1 MPNERENLLTMRRYE
16 IAGNDLG
23 AYYDDAGRL
32 VFVLDQT
39 IAADKPNVLLVID
52 APDGR
57 KWDDILANDWHV
69 DLETVRP
76 KKDNKYQKLDIEYHA
91 LGAYDNLIRAYDDGA
106 DVTAALQMMENFRRA
121 SVRRSATERLDAAMA
136 AADTARETIER
147 TNDSIGELQSRL
159 RELRSKLSQQKKS
172 IGREPTKQ
180 SASKILRSESQ
191 IDATNEKLR
200 RARRRLANAQ
210 RRLLVAEDD
219 ARAARELLAKLG
231 DNNAAAVSTNADA
244 DNVATESA
252 SLVVAAPTPAPAV
265 VADAPLPQT
274 VPEQNTEIT
283 VIQSTNEP
291 KAEEM
296 ADEEVKPLFDKDPE
310 ILDEEIAFKPIEFDT
325 PAVAPETRPAP
336 VASPSDVV
344 PEPEYVDV
352 RSDAPLSFVPPTSLH
367 SETPAP
373 VSRLDDDFAPISN
386 VPPAPSAPVLDS
398 LTPAQPVAAPAA
410 PAQTMPV
417 DTPAARPAPVM
428 PAVGG
433 NGGRPVS
440 PISGTA
446 VPVSGDAPRQK
457 PTMIYYLMLV
467 VLIVLAIFTLWLYQK
482 RNGDTVPEL
491 ETTATAPVVEQTA
504 PATTESSPF
513 IEPEPVVTE
522 KTAPVEVAPE
532 PVVQQPEPEPEPVAV
547 EPEPIPEP
555 EPEPTVVEPEPAV
568 IVPEPEP
575 APVVIEPEPKVI
587 PTEEEVIAS
596 KPAYNVSQQEK
607 MFVASPS
614 YDTEVV
620 SNVTDTTVVT
630 EDVTASDGN
639 APMCDDGTAPD
650 GYGCCAGEVY
660 SDVGNGETACCNTSG
675 ECFTPLK

>member
-1 MPNERENLLTMRRYE
+1 MPNEREKLLTMRQYK

-23 AYYDDAGRL
+23 AYYDNTGRL

-39 IAADKPNVLLVID
+39 ITTDKPNVLLVID

-57 KWDDILANDWHV
+57 KWDDVLANDWHV

-76 KKDNKYQKLDIEYHA
+76 KKNNKYQKLDIEYHA
-91 LGAYDNLIRAYDDGA
+91 LGAYNNLIRAYDEGA
-106 DVTAALQMMENFRRA
+106 DTEPALHMMENFRRA
-121 SVRRSATERLDAAMA
+121 SVRRSATERLDAAIA
-136 AADTARETIER
+136 AADMARETIER
-147 TNDSIGELQSRL
+147 TNDSIAELQSRL
-159 RELRSKLSQQKKS
+159 RELRSKLSLQKKS

-210 RRLLVAEDD
+210 RRLLGAEDD

-231 DNNAAAVSTNADA
+231 DNNVAAVPTNAGA

-325 PAVAPETRPAP
+325 PAVATETRPAP
-336 VASPSDVV
+336 AASPSNVV

-398 LTPAQPVAAPAA
+398 LTPTQPVAAPAA

-417 DTPAARPAPVM
+417 DTPESRPAPVM

-491 ETTATAPVVEQTA
+491 ETTATAPVVEQTT
-504 PATTESSPF
+504 PATITEDSPF
-513 IEPEPVVTE
+513 IEPEQAVIE
-522 KTAPVEVAPE
+522 KVAQVDVMSEPE
-532 PVVQQPEPEPEPVAV
+532 IQQPEPEPVAV
-547 EPEPIPEP
+547 EPEPISEP
-555 EPEPTVVEPEPAV
+555 EPEPTVVEPAPVPVVAQPETT
-568 IVPEPEP
+568 PEPE
-575 APVVIEPEPKVI
+575 PVVIEPAPKAI
-587 PTEEEVIAS
+587 PSEEEIIAS

-614 YDTEVV
+614 YDTEFV
-620 SNVTDTTVVT
+620 SDVIETTAGTKDIT
-630 EDVTASDGN
+630 EPT
-639 APMCDDGTAPD
+639 CDDGAAPD
-650 GYGCCAGEVY
+650 EYGCCAGEVY

>member
-1 MPNERENLLTMRRYE
+1 MPNEREKLLTMRQYK

-23 AYYDDAGRL
+23 AYYDNTGRL

-39 IAADKPNVLLVID
+39 ITTDKPNVLLVID

-57 KWDDILANDWHV
+57 KWDDVLANDWHV

-76 KKDNKYQKLDIEYHA
+76 KKNNKYQKLDIEYHA
-91 LGAYDNLIRAYDDGA
+91 LGAYNNLIRAYDEGA
-106 DVTAALQMMENFRRA
+106 DTEPALHMMENFRRA
-121 SVRRSATERLDAAMA
+121 SVRRSATERLSAAIA
-136 AADTARETIER
+136 AADMARETIER
-147 TNDSIGELQSRL
+147 TNDSIAELQSRL
-159 RELRSKLSQQKKS
+159 RELRSKLSLQKKS

-210 RRLLVAEDD
+210 RRLVAAEDD
-219 ARAARELLAKLG
+219 AHIARELLDRLG
-231 DNNAAAVSTNADA
+231 NNTMAANAHD
-244 DNVATESA
+244 VVTESV
-252 SLVVAAPTPAPAV
+252 SPVVVASTYAPAV
-265 VADAPLPQT
+265 VVDAPLPQT
-274 VPEQNTEIT
+274 VPAQHTEIT
-283 VIQSTNEP
+283 VIQSTNQP

-325 PAVAPETRPAP
+325 PAVATESRVDSVAAP
-336 VASPSDVV
+336 SSVV

-352 RSDAPLSFVPPTSLH
+352 HSDAPLSFVPPTSLH
-367 SETPAP
+367 SETPVPA
-373 VSRLDDDFAPISN
+373 SRLDNDFAPISN
-386 VPPAPSAPVLDS
+386 VPPVSSAPVLDS
-398 LTPAQPVAAPAA
+398 LTPAQPVVAPVA
-410 PAQTMPV
+410 PVQTMPV
-417 DTPAARPAPVM
+417 DTPESRPAPVM

-440 PISGTA
+440 PISGGV
-446 VPVSGDAPRQK
+446 VPVSGSSSRQK

-482 RNGDTVPEL
+482 RNSDTVPEL
-491 ETTATAPVVEQTA
+491 ETTAPAPVVEQTT
-504 PATTESSPF
+504 PATITEDSPF
-513 IEPEPVVTE
+513 IEPEQAVIE
-522 KTAPVEVAPE
+522 KVAQVDVMSEPE
-532 PVVQQPEPEPEPVAV
+532 IQQPEPEPVAV
-547 EPEPIPEP
+547 EQEPISEP
-555 EPEPTVVEPEPAV
+555 EPEPTVVEPAPVPVVAQPETT
-568 IVPEPEP
+568 PEPE
-575 APVVIEPEPKVI
+575 PVVIEPAPKAI
-587 PTEEEVIAS
+587 PSEEEIIAS

-614 YDTEVV
+614 YDTEFV
-620 SNVTDTTVVT
+620 SDVIETTAGTKDITDPT
-630 EDVTASDGN
+630 
-639 APMCDDGTAPD
+639 CDDGAAPD
-650 GYGCCAGEVY
+650 EYGCCAGEVY

>member
-1 MPNERENLLTMRRYE
+1 MPNEREKLLTMRQYK

-23 AYYDDAGRL
+23 AYYDNTGRL

-39 IAADKPNVLLVID
+39 ITTDKPNVLLVID

-57 KWDDILANDWHV
+57 KWDDVLANDWHV

-76 KKDNKYQKLDIEYHA
+76 KKNNKYQKLDIEYHA
-91 LGAYDNLIRAYDDGA
+91 LGAYNNLIRAYDEGA
-106 DVTAALQMMENFRRA
+106 DTEPALHMMENFRRA
-121 SVRRSATERLDAAMA
+121 SVRRSATERLGAAIA
-136 AADTARETIER
+136 AADMARETIER
-147 TNDSIGELQSRL
+147 TNDSIAELQSRL

-200 RARRRLANAQ
+200 RARRRLSNAQ
-210 RRLLVAEDD
+210 RRLVAAEDD
-219 ARAARELLAKLG
+219 AHIARELLDRLG
-231 DNNAAAVSTNADA
+231 NNTVVSNAHD
-244 DNVATESA
+244 VVTESVSPVIVA
-252 SLVVAAPTPAPAV
+252 STYAPAV
-265 VADAPLPQT
+265 VVDAPLPQT
-274 VPEQNTEIT
+274 VPAQHTEIT
-283 VIQSTNEP
+283 VIQSTNQP

-325 PAVAPETRPAP
+325 PAVATETRPAP
-336 VASPSDVV
+336 AASPSNVV

-367 SETPAP
+367 SETPVPA
-373 VSRLDDDFAPISN
+373 SRLDNDFAPISN
-386 VPPAPSAPVLDS
+386 VPPVSSAPVLDS
-398 LTPAQPVAAPAA
+398 LTPAQPVVAPVA
-410 PAQTMPV
+410 PVQTMPV
-417 DTPAARPAPVM
+417 DTPESRPAPVM

-433 NGGRPVS
+433 DGGRPVS
-440 PISGTA
+440 PISGGV
-446 VPVSGDAPRQK
+446 VPVSGSSSRQK

-482 RNGDTVPEL
+482 RNSDTVPEL
-491 ETTATAPVVEQTA
+491 ETTAPAPVVEQTKS
-504 PATTESSPF
+504 ATITEDSPF
-513 IEPEPVVTE
+513 IEPEQAVIE
-522 KTAPVEVAPE
+522 KVAQVDVMSEPE
-532 PVVQQPEPEPEPVAV
+532 IQQPEPEPVAV
-547 EPEPIPEP
+547 EPEPISEP
-555 EPEPTVVEPEPAV
+555 EPEPTVVEPAPVPVVAPPETT
-568 IVPEPEP
+568 PEPE
-575 APVVIEPEPKVI
+575 PVVIEPAPKAI
-587 PTEEEVIAS
+587 PSEEEIIAS

-614 YDTEVV
+614 YDTEFV
-620 SNVTDTTVVT
+620 SDVIETTAGTKDIT
-630 EDVTASDGN
+630 EPT
-639 APMCDDGTAPD
+639 CDDGAAPD
-650 GYGCCAGEVY
+650 EYGCCAGEVY

>member
-1 MPNERENLLTMRRYE
+1 MPNEREKLLTMRQYK

-23 AYYDDAGRL
+23 AYYDNTGRL

-39 IAADKPNVLLVID
+39 ITTDKPNVLLVID

-57 KWDDILANDWHV
+57 KWDDVLANDWHV

-76 KKDNKYQKLDIEYHA
+76 KKNNKYQKLDIEYHA
-91 LGAYDNLIRAYDDGA
+91 LGAYNNLIRAYDEGA
-106 DVTAALQMMENFRRA
+106 DTEPALHMMENFRRA
-121 SVRRSATERLDAAMA
+121 SVRRSATERLGAAIA
-136 AADTARETIER
+136 AADMARETIER
-147 TNDSIGELQSRL
+147 TNDSIAELQSRL
-159 RELRSKLSQQKKS
+159 RELRSKLSLQKKS

-210 RRLLVAEDD
+210 RRLVAAEDD
-219 ARAARELLAKLG
+219 AQIARELLDRLG
-231 DNNAAAVSTNADA
+231 NNTVVANAHD
-244 DNVATESA
+244 VVTESV
-252 SLVVAAPTPAPAV
+252 SPVVVASTYAPAV
-265 VADAPLPQT
+265 VVDAPLPQT
-274 VPEQNTEIT
+274 VPAQHTEIT
-283 VIQSTNEP
+283 VIQSTNQP

-325 PAVAPETRPAP
+325 PAVATESRVGSVAAP
-336 VASPSDVV
+336 SSVV

-352 RSDAPLSFVPPTSLH
+352 HSDAPLSFVPPTSLH

-386 VPPAPSAPVLDS
+386 VPPVSSAPVLDS
-398 LTPAQPVAAPAA
+398 LTPAQPVVAPVA
-410 PAQTMPV
+410 PVQTMPV
-417 DTPAARPAPVM
+417 DTPESRPAPVM

-433 NGGRPVS
+433 DGGRPVS
-440 PISGTA
+440 PISGGV
-446 VPVSGDAPRQK
+446 VPVSGSSSRQK

-482 RNGDTVPEL
+482 RNSDTVPEL
-491 ETTATAPVVEQTA
+491 ETTAPAPVVEQAT
-504 PATTESSPF
+504 PATITEDSPF
-513 IEPEPVVTE
+513 IEPEQAVIE
-522 KTAPVEVAPE
+522 KVAQVDVLSKPE
-532 PVVQQPEPEPEPVAV
+532 IQQPEPEPVAV
-547 EPEPIPEP
+547 EPEPISEP
-555 EPEPTVVEPEPAV
+555 EPEPTVVEPAPVPVVAQPETT
-568 IVPEPEP
+568 PEPE
-575 APVVIEPEPKVI
+575 PVVIEPATKAI
-587 PTEEEVIAS
+587 PSEEEIIAS

-614 YDTEVV
+614 YDTEFV
-620 SNVTDTTVVT
+620 SDVIETTAGTKDIT
-630 EDVTASDGN
+630 EPT
-639 APMCDDGTAPD
+639 CDDGAAPD
-650 GYGCCAGEVY
+650 EYGCCAGEVY

>member
-1 MPNERENLLTMRRYE
+1 MPNEREKLLTMRQYK

-23 AYYDDAGRL
+23 AYYDNTGRL

-39 IAADKPNVLLVID
+39 ITTDKPNVLLVID

-57 KWDDILANDWHV
+57 KWDDVLANDWHV

-76 KKDNKYQKLDIEYHA
+76 KKNNKYQKLDIEYHA
-91 LGAYDNLIRAYDDGA
+91 LGAYNNLIRAYDEGA
-106 DVTAALQMMENFRRA
+106 DTEPALHMMENFRRA
-121 SVRRSATERLDAAMA
+121 SVRRSATERLGAAIA
-136 AADTARETIER
+136 AADMARETIER
-147 TNDSIGELQSRL
+147 TNDSIAELQSRL
-159 RELRSKLSQQKKS
+159 RELRSKLSLQKKS

-210 RRLLVAEDD
+210 RRLVAAEDD
-219 ARAARELLAKLG
+219 AHIARELLDRLE
-231 DNNAAAVSTNADA
+231 NNTVVANAHD
-244 DNVATESA
+244 VVTESV
-252 SLVVAAPTPAPAV
+252 SPVVVASTYAPAV
-265 VADAPLPQT
+265 VVDAPLPQT
-274 VPEQNTEIT
+274 VPAQHTEIT
-283 VIQSTNEP
+283 VIQSTNQP

-325 PAVAPETRPAP
+325 PAVATESRVGSVAAP
-336 VASPSDVV
+336 SSVV

-367 SETPAP
+367 SETPVPA
-373 VSRLDDDFAPISN
+373 SRLDNDFAPISN
-386 VPPAPSAPVLDS
+386 VPPVSSAPVLDS
-398 LTPAQPVAAPAA
+398 LTPAQPVVAPVV
-410 PAQTMPV
+410 PVQTMPV
-417 DTPAARPAPVM
+417 DTPESRPAPVM

-433 NGGRPVS
+433 DGGRPVS
-440 PISGTA
+440 PISGGV
-446 VPVSGDAPRQK
+446 VPVSGSSSRQK

-482 RNGDTVPEL
+482 RNSDTVPEL
-491 ETTATAPVVEQTA
+491 ETTAPAPVVEQTK
-504 PATTESSPF
+504 PATITEDSPF
-513 IEPEPVVTE
+513 IEPEQAVIE
-522 KTAPVEVAPE
+522 KVAQVDVMSEPE
-532 PVVQQPEPEPEPVAV
+532 IQQPEPEPVAV
-547 EPEPIPEP
+547 EPEPISEP
-555 EPEPTVVEPEPAV
+555 EPEPTVVEPAPVPVVAQPETT
-568 IVPEPEP
+568 PEPE
-575 APVVIEPEPKVI
+575 PVVIEPAPKAI
-587 PTEEEVIAS
+587 PSEEEIIAS

-614 YDTEVV
+614 YDTEFV
-620 SNVTDTTVVT
+620 SDVIETSADTKDIT
-630 EDVTASDGN
+630 EPT
-639 APMCDDGTAPD
+639 CDDGAAPD
-650 GYGCCAGEVY
+650 EYGCCAGEVY

>member
-1 MPNERENLLTMRRYE
+1 MPNEREKLLTMRQYK

-23 AYYDDAGRL
+23 AYYDNTGRL

-39 IAADKPNVLLVID
+39 ITTDKPNVLLVID

-57 KWDDILANDWHV
+57 KWDDVLANDWHV

-76 KKDNKYQKLDIEYHA
+76 KKNNKYQKLDIEYHA
-91 LGAYDNLIRAYDDGA
+91 LGAYNNLIRAYDEGA
-106 DVTAALQMMENFRRA
+106 DTEPALHMMENFRRA
-121 SVRRSATERLDAAMA
+121 SVRRSATERLGAAIA
-136 AADTARETIER
+136 AADMARETIER
-147 TNDSIGELQSRL
+147 TNDSIAELQSRL
-159 RELRSKLSQQKKS
+159 RELRSKLSLQKKS

-210 RRLLVAEDD
+210 RRLVAAEDD
-219 ARAARELLAKLG
+219 AHIARELLDRLE
-231 DNNAAAVSTNADA
+231 NNTVVANAHD
-244 DNVATESA
+244 VVTESV
-252 SLVVAAPTPAPAV
+252 SPVVVASTYAPAV
-265 VADAPLPQT
+265 VVDAPLPQT
-274 VPEQNTEIT
+274 VPAQHTEIT
-283 VIQSTNEP
+283 VIQSTNQP

-325 PAVAPETRPAP
+325 PAVATESRVGSAAAP
-336 VASPSDVV
+336 SSVV

-352 RSDAPLSFVPPTSLH
+352 HSDAPLSFVPPTSLH
-367 SETPAP
+367 SETPVPA
-373 VSRLDDDFAPISN
+373 SRLDNDFAPISN

-398 LTPAQPVAAPAA
+398 LTPTQPVAAPAA

-417 DTPAARPAPVM
+417 DTPDARPAPVM

-440 PISGTA
+440 PISGGV
-446 VPVSGDAPRQK
+446 VPVSGSSSRQK

-482 RNGDTVPEL
+482 RNSDTVPEL
-491 ETTATAPVVEQTA
+491 ETTAPAPVVEQTK
-504 PATTESSPF
+504 PATITEDSPF
-513 IEPEPVVTE
+513 IEPEQAVIE
-522 KTAPVEVAPE
+522 KVAQVDVLSKPE
-532 PVVQQPEPEPEPVAV
+532 IQQPEPEPVAV
-547 EPEPIPEP
+547 EPEPISEP
-555 EPEPTVVEPEPAV
+555 EPEPTVVEPAPVPVVAQPETT
-568 IVPEPEP
+568 PEPE
-575 APVVIEPEPKVI
+575 PVVIEPAPKAI
-587 PTEEEVIAS
+587 PSEEEIIAS

-614 YDTEVV
+614 YDTEFV
-620 SNVTDTTVVT
+620 SDVIETTAGTKDIT
-630 EDVTASDGN
+630 EPT
-639 APMCDDGTAPD
+639 CDDGAAPD
-650 GYGCCAGEVY
+650 EYGCCAGEVY

>member
-1 MPNERENLLTMRRYE
+1 MPNEREKLLTMRQYK

-23 AYYDDAGRL
+23 AYYDNTGRL

-39 IAADKPNVLLVID
+39 ITTDKPNVLLVID

-57 KWDDILANDWHV
+57 KWDDVLANDWHV

-76 KKDNKYQKLDIEYHA
+76 KKNNKYQKLDIEYHA
-91 LGAYDNLIRAYDDGA
+91 LGAYNNLIRAYDEGA
-106 DVTAALQMMENFRRA
+106 DTEPALHMMENFRRA
-121 SVRRSATERLDAAMA
+121 SVRRSATERLGAAIA
-136 AADTARETIER
+136 AADMARETIER
-147 TNDSIGELQSRL
+147 TNDSIAELQSRL

-210 RRLLVAEDD
+210 RRLVAAEDD
-219 ARAARELLAKLG
+219 AHIARELLDRLG
-231 DNNAAAVSTNADA
+231 NNTVAANAHD
-244 DNVATESA
+244 VVTESV
-252 SLVVAAPTPAPAV
+252 SPVVVASTYAPAV
-265 VADAPLPQT
+265 VVDAPLPQT
-274 VPEQNTEIT
+274 VPAQHTEIT
-283 VIQSTNEP
+283 VIQSTNQP

-336 VASPSDVV
+336 AASPSNVV

-367 SETPAP
+367 SETPVPA
-373 VSRLDDDFAPISN
+373 SRLDNDFAPISN
-386 VPPAPSAPVLDS
+386 VPPVSSAPVLDS
-398 LTPAQPVAAPAA
+398 LTPAQPVVAPVG
-410 PAQTMPV
+410 PVQTMPV
-417 DTPAARPAPVM
+417 DTPESRPAPVM

-440 PISGTA
+440 PISGGV
-446 VPVSGDAPRQK
+446 VPVSGSSSRQK

-482 RNGDTVPEL
+482 RNSDTVPEL
-491 ETTATAPVVEQTA
+491 ETTAPAPVVEQTT
-504 PATTESSPF
+504 PATTDNSPF

-522 KTAPVEVAPE
+522 QTAPVEVAPE

-547 EPEPIPEP
+547 QPEPTP
-555 EPEPTVVEPEPAV
+555 EPEPTVVEPEPSV
-568 IVPEPEP
+568 VVPEPEP
-575 APVVIEPEPKVI
+575 TPVVIEPAPKVI

-620 SNVTDTTVVT
+620 STVADTMVVT
-630 EDVTASDGN
+630 EDVAASDGN

-660 SDVGNGETACCNTSG
+660 SDVGNGESACCNTSG

>member
-1 MPNERENLLTMRRYE
+1 MPNEREKLLTMRQYK

-23 AYYDDAGRL
+23 AYYDNTGRL

-39 IAADKPNVLLVID
+39 ITTDKPNVLLVID

-57 KWDDILANDWHV
+57 KWDDVLANDWHV

-76 KKDNKYQKLDIEYHA
+76 KKNNKYQKLDIEYHA
-91 LGAYDNLIRAYDDGA
+91 LGAYNNLIRAYDEGA
-106 DVTAALQMMENFRRA
+106 DTEPALHMMENFRRA
-121 SVRRSATERLDAAMA
+121 SVRRSATERLGAAIA
-136 AADTARETIER
+136 AADMARETIER
-147 TNDSIGELQSRL
+147 TNDSIAELQSRL
-159 RELRSKLSQQKKS
+159 RELRSKLSLQKKS

-210 RRLLVAEDD
+210 RRLVAAEDD
-219 ARAARELLAKLG
+219 AHIARELLDRLG
-231 DNNAAAVSTNADA
+231 NNTVVANAHD
-244 DNVATESA
+244 VVTESV
-252 SLVVAAPTPAPAV
+252 SPVVVASTYAPAV
-265 VADAPLPQT
+265 VVDAPLPQT
-274 VPEQNTEIT
+274 VPAQHTEIT
-283 VIQSTNEP
+283 VIQSTNQP

-325 PAVAPETRPAP
+325 PAVATESRVGSAAAP
-336 VASPSDVV
+336 SSVV

-367 SETPAP
+367 SETPVPA
-373 VSRLDDDFAPISN
+373 SRLDNDFAPISN
-386 VPPAPSAPVLDS
+386 VPPVSSAPVLDS
-398 LTPAQPVAAPAA
+398 LTPAQPVVAPVA
-410 PAQTMPV
+410 PVQTMPV
-417 DTPAARPAPVM
+417 DTPESRPAPVM

-440 PISGTA
+440 PISGGV
-446 VPVSGDAPRQK
+446 VPVSDSSSRQK

-482 RNGDTVPEL
+482 RNSDTVPEL
-491 ETTATAPVVEQTA
+491 ETTAPAPVVEQTT
-504 PATTESSPF
+504 PATITEDSPF
-513 IEPEPVVTE
+513 IEPEQAVIE
-522 KTAPVEVAPE
+522 KVAQVDVMSEPE
-532 PVVQQPEPEPEPVAV
+532 IQQPEPEPVAV
-547 EPEPIPEP
+547 EPEPISEP
-555 EPEPTVVEPEPAV
+555 EPEPTVVEPAPVPVVAQPETT
-568 IVPEPEP
+568 PEPE
-575 APVVIEPEPKVI
+575 PVVIEPAPKAI
-587 PTEEEVIAS
+587 PSEEEIIAS

-614 YDTEVV
+614 YDTEFV
-620 SNVTDTTVVT
+620 SDVIETTAGTNDITDPT
-630 EDVTASDGN
+630 
-639 APMCDDGTAPD
+639 CDDGAAPD
-650 GYGCCAGEVY
+650 EYGCCAGEVY

>member
-1 MPNERENLLTMRRYE
+1 MPNEREKLLTMRQYK

-23 AYYDDAGRL
+23 AYYDNTGRL

-39 IAADKPNVLLVID
+39 ITTDKPNVLLVID

-57 KWDDILANDWHV
+57 KWDDVLANDWHV

-76 KKDNKYQKLDIEYHA
+76 KKNNKYQKLDIEYHA
-91 LGAYDNLIRAYDDGA
+91 LGAYNNLIRAYDEGA
-106 DVTAALQMMENFRRA
+106 DTEPALHMMENFRRA
-121 SVRRSATERLDAAMA
+121 SVRRSATERLGAAIA
-136 AADTARETIER
+136 AADMARETIER
-147 TNDSIGELQSRL
+147 TNDSIAELQSRL
-159 RELRSKLSQQKKS
+159 RELRSKLSLQKKS

-210 RRLLVAEDD
+210 RRLVAAEDD
-219 ARAARELLAKLG
+219 AHIARELLDRLG
-231 DNNAAAVSTNADA
+231 NNTVVANAHD
-244 DNVATESA
+244 VVTESV
-252 SLVVAAPTPAPAV
+252 SPVVVASTYAPAV
-265 VADAPLPQT
+265 VVDAPLPQT
-274 VPEQNTEIT
+274 VPAQHTEIT
-283 VIQSTNEP
+283 VIQSTNQP

-325 PAVAPETRPAP
+325 PAVATETRPAP
-336 VASPSDVV
+336 AASPSNVV

-367 SETPAP
+367 SETPVPA
-373 VSRLDDDFAPISN
+373 SRLDNDFAPISN
-386 VPPAPSAPVLDS
+386 VPPVSSAPVLDS
-398 LTPAQPVAAPAA
+398 LTPAQPVVAPVA
-410 PAQTMPV
+410 PVQTMPV
-417 DTPAARPAPVM
+417 DTPESRPAPVM

-433 NGGRPVS
+433 DGGRPVS
-440 PISGTA
+440 PISGGV
-446 VPVSGDAPRQK
+446 VPVSGSSSRQK

-482 RNGDTVPEL
+482 RNSDTVPEL
-491 ETTATAPVVEQTA
+491 ETTAPAPVVEQTKS
-504 PATTESSPF
+504 ATITEDSPF
-513 IEPEPVVTE
+513 IEPEQAVIE
-522 KTAPVEVAPE
+522 KVAQVDVMSEPE
-532 PVVQQPEPEPEPVAV
+532 IQQPEPEPVAV
-547 EPEPIPEP
+547 EPEPISEP
-555 EPEPTVVEPEPAV
+555 EPEPTVVEPAPVPVVAPPETT
-568 IVPEPEP
+568 PEPE
-575 APVVIEPEPKVI
+575 PVVIEPAPKAI
-587 PTEEEVIAS
+587 PSEEEIIAS

-614 YDTEVV
+614 YDTEFV
-620 SNVTDTTVVT
+620 SDVIETTAGTKDIT
-630 EDVTASDGN
+630 EPT
-639 APMCDDGTAPD
+639 CDDGAAPD
-650 GYGCCAGEVY
+650 EYGCCAGEVY

>member
-1 MPNERENLLTMRRYE
+1 MPNEREKLLTMRQYK

-23 AYYDDAGRL
+23 AYYDNTGRL

-39 IAADKPNVLLVID
+39 ITTDKPNVLLVID

-57 KWDDILANDWHV
+57 KWDDVLANDWHV

-76 KKDNKYQKLDIEYHA
+76 KKNNKYQKLDIEYHA
-91 LGAYDNLIRAYDDGA
+91 LGAYNNLIRAYDEGA
-106 DVTAALQMMENFRRA
+106 DTEPALHMMENFRRA
-121 SVRRSATERLDAAMA
+121 SVRRSATERLGAAIA
-136 AADTARETIER
+136 AADMARETIER
-147 TNDSIGELQSRL
+147 TNDSIAELQSRL
-159 RELRSKLSQQKKS
+159 RELRSKLSLQKKS

-210 RRLLVAEDD
+210 RRLVAAEDD
-219 ARAARELLAKLG
+219 AQIARELLDRLG
-231 DNNAAAVSTNADA
+231 NNTVVSNAHD
-244 DNVATESA
+244 VVTESV
-252 SLVVAAPTPAPAV
+252 SPVVVASTYAPAV
-265 VADAPLPQT
+265 VVDAPLPQT
-274 VPEQNTEIT
+274 VPEQNTEVT
-283 VIQSTNEP
+283 VIQSTNQP

-325 PAVAPETRPAP
+325 PAVAPETHPAP
-336 VASPSDVV
+336 AASPSNVV

-367 SETPAP
+367 SETPVPA
-373 VSRLDDDFAPISN
+373 SRLDNDFAPISN
-386 VPPAPSAPVLDS
+386 VPPVSSAPVLDS

-417 DTPAARPAPVM
+417 DTPDARPAPVM

-440 PISGTA
+440 PISGGV
-446 VPVSGDAPRQK
+446 VPVSGSSSRQK

-482 RNGDTVPEL
+482 RNSDTVPEL
-491 ETTATAPVVEQTA
+491 ETTAPAPVVEQTT
-504 PATTESSPF
+504 PATITDDSPF
-513 IEPEPVVTE
+513 IEPEQAVIE
-522 KTAPVEVAPE
+522 KVAQEDVLSKPE
-532 PVVQQPEPEPEPVAV
+532 IQQPEPEPVAV
-547 EPEPIPEP
+547 EPEPISEP
-555 EPEPTVVEPEPAV
+555 EPEPTVVEPAPVPVVAQPETT
-568 IVPEPEP
+568 PEPE
-575 APVVIEPEPKVI
+575 PVVIEPAPKVI
-587 PTEEEVIAS
+587 PSEEEIIAS

-614 YDTEVV
+614 YDTEFV
-620 SNVTDTTVVT
+620 SDVIETTAGTKDIT
-630 EDVTASDGN
+630 EPT
-639 APMCDDGTAPD
+639 CDDGAAPD
-650 GYGCCAGEVY
+650 EYGCCAGEVY

>member
-1 MPNERENLLTMRRYE
+1 MPNEREKLLTMRQYK

-23 AYYDDAGRL
+23 AYYDNTGRL

-39 IAADKPNVLLVID
+39 ITTDKPNVLLVID

-57 KWDDILANDWHV
+57 KWDDVLANDWHV

-76 KKDNKYQKLDIEYHA
+76 KKNNKYQKLDIEYHA
-91 LGAYDNLIRAYDDGA
+91 LGAYNNLIRAYDEGA
-106 DVTAALQMMENFRRA
+106 DTEPALHMMENFRRA
-121 SVRRSATERLDAAMA
+121 SVRRSATERLGAAIA
-136 AADTARETIER
+136 AADMARETIER
-147 TNDSIGELQSRL
+147 TNDSIAELQSRL
-159 RELRSKLSQQKKS
+159 RELRSKLSLQKKS

-210 RRLLVAEDD
+210 RRLVAAEDD
-219 ARAARELLAKLG
+219 AHIARELLDRLG
-231 DNNAAAVSTNADA
+231 NNTVVANAHD
-244 DNVATESA
+244 VVTESV
-252 SLVVAAPTPAPAV
+252 SPVVVASTYAPAV
-265 VADAPLPQT
+265 VVDAPLPQT
-274 VPEQNTEIT
+274 VPAQHTEIT
-283 VIQSTNEP
+283 VIQSTNQP

-325 PAVAPETRPAP
+325 PAVATESRVGSAAAP
-336 VASPSDVV
+336 SSVV

-367 SETPAP
+367 SETPVPA
-373 VSRLDDDFAPISN
+373 SRLDNDFAPISN
-386 VPPAPSAPVLDS
+386 VPPVSSAPVLDS
-398 LTPAQPVAAPAA
+398 LTPAQPVVAPVA
-410 PAQTMPV
+410 PVQTMPV
-417 DTPAARPAPVM
+417 DTPESRPAPVM

-440 PISGTA
+440 PISGGV
-446 VPVSGDAPRQK
+446 VPVSDSSSRQK

-482 RNGDTVPEL
+482 RNSDTVPEL
-491 ETTATAPVVEQTA
+491 ETTAPAPVVEQTT
-504 PATTESSPF
+504 PATITEDSPF
-513 IEPEPVVTE
+513 IEPEQAVIE
-522 KTAPVEVAPE
+522 KVAQVDVMSEPE
-532 PVVQQPEPEPEPVAV
+532 IQQPEPEPVAV
-547 EPEPIPEP
+547 EPEPISEP
-555 EPEPTVVEPEPAV
+555 EPEPTVVEPAPVPVVAQPETT
-568 IVPEPEP
+568 PEPE
-575 APVVIEPEPKVI
+575 PVVIEPAPKAI
-587 PTEEEVIAS
+587 PSEEEIIAS

-614 YDTEVV
+614 YDTEFV
-620 SNVTDTTVVT
+620 SDVIETTAGTKDITDPT
-630 EDVTASDGN
+630 
-639 APMCDDGTAPD
+639 CDDGAAPD
-650 GYGCCAGEVY
+650 EYGCCAGEVY

>member
-1 MPNERENLLTMRRYE
+1 MPNEREKLLTMRQYK

-23 AYYDDAGRL
+23 AYYDNTGRL

-39 IAADKPNVLLVID
+39 ITTDKPNVLLVID

-57 KWDDILANDWHV
+57 KWDDVLANDWHV

-76 KKDNKYQKLDIEYHA
+76 KKNNKYQKLDIEYHA
-91 LGAYDNLIRAYDDGA
+91 LGAYNNLIRAYDEGA
-106 DVTAALQMMENFRRA
+106 DTEPALHMMENFRRA
-121 SVRRSATERLDAAMA
+121 SVRRSATERLDAAIA
-136 AADTARETIER
+136 AADMARETIER
-147 TNDSIGELQSRL
+147 TNDSIAELQSRL
-159 RELRSKLSQQKKS
+159 RELRSKLSLQKKS

-210 RRLLVAEDD
+210 RRLVAAEDD
-219 ARAARELLAKLG
+219 AHIARELLDRLG
-231 DNNAAAVSTNADA
+231 NNTVAANAHD
-244 DNVATESA
+244 VVTESV
-252 SLVVAAPTPAPAV
+252 SPVVVASTYAPAV
-265 VADAPLPQT
+265 VVDAPLPQT
-274 VPEQNTEIT
+274 VPAQHTEIT
-283 VIQSTNEP
+283 VIQSTNQP

-325 PAVAPETRPAP
+325 PAVATESRVGSAAAP
-336 VASPSDVV
+336 SSVV

-367 SETPAP
+367 SETPVPA
-373 VSRLDDDFAPISN
+373 SRLDNDFAPISN
-386 VPPAPSAPVLDS
+386 VPPVSSAPVLDS
-398 LTPAQPVAAPAA
+398 LTPAQPVVAPVA
-410 PAQTMPV
+410 PVQTMPV
-417 DTPAARPAPVM
+417 DTPESRPAPVM

-440 PISGTA
+440 PISGGV
-446 VPVSGDAPRQK
+446 VPVSDSSSRQK

-491 ETTATAPVVEQTA
+491 ETTATAPVVEQTT
-504 PATTESSPF
+504 PATITEDSPF
-513 IEPEPVVTE
+513 IEPEQAVIE
-522 KTAPVEVAPE
+522 KVAQVDVMSEPE
-532 PVVQQPEPEPEPVAV
+532 IQQPEPEPVAV
-547 EPEPIPEP
+547 EPEPISEP
-555 EPEPTVVEPEPAV
+555 EPEPTVVEPAPVPVVAQPETT
-568 IVPEPEP
+568 PEPE
-575 APVVIEPEPKVI
+575 PVVIEPAPKAI
-587 PTEEEVIAS
+587 PSEEEIIAS

-614 YDTEVV
+614 YDTEFV
-620 SNVTDTTVVT
+620 SDVIETTAGTKDITDPT
-630 EDVTASDGN
+630 
-639 APMCDDGTAPD
+639 CDDGAAPD
-650 GYGCCAGEVY
+650 EYGCCAGEVY